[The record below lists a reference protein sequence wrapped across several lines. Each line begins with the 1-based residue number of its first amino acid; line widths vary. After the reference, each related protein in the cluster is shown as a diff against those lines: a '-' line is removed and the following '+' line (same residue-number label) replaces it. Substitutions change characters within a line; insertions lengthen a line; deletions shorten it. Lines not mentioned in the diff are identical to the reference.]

1 MEFSPLADRIPPDK
15 RASSIGRCNTIWY
28 KSFFYKVVFMRFKRR
43 FKLSEQQRNE
53 MWSRWKAGQSLHEVG
68 RAFGKAHG
76 VIHFMLA
83 QHGGIAPAARRRSPR
98 TLTLAEREE
107 ISRGIASGG
116 SIRGIA
122 KSLKRA
128 VSTVSREVARH
139 GGRPLYRASDADQQA
154 WNSALRPKRCLLAL
168 DVKLQEIVACKL
180 MLDWSPEQV
189 SGWLNSEYPGDERM
203 RVSHETIYRSLFIQA
218 RGVLKKELIQHLR
231 FKRRIRRS
239 RHARDTGH
247 HKGQIVDAISIRE
260 RPAEIEDRAIPG
272 HWEGDL
278 IGGTKNS
285 HIATLV
291 ERHSRFT
298 MLIKVASKD
307 TTTVVAALTQH
318 VGKLPAALRRSLTW
332 DRGLEMAQHKSF
344 TVDTEVKVYFCDP
357 QSPWQRGSNENT
369 NGLLRQYFPKRTDL
383 SVYSQEELD
392 EVALRLNQ
400 RPRKT
405 LGFQTPADRLQASVA
420 LTC

>member
-1 MEFSPLADRIPPDK
+1 MTQ
-15 RASSIGRCNTIWY
+15 GRRV
-28 KSFFYKVVFMRFKRR
+28 KVSAK
-43 FKLSEQQRNE
+43 QRTD
-53 MWSRWKAGQSLHEVG
+53 MWSRWKAGQSLHEIG
-68 RAFGKAHG
+68 RVFGKDH
-76 VIHFMLA
+76 VSIQFMLA
-83 QHGGIAPAARRRSPR
+83 QHGGIAPTSRRRSPL
-98 TLTLAEREE
+98 TLTLGEREN
-107 ISRGIASGG
+107 ISRGIACGS
-116 SIRGIA
+116 SIREIA
-122 KSLKRA
+122 KALQRA

-139 GGRPLYRASDADQQA
+139 GGRPLYRAKEADHQA
-154 WNSALRPKRCLLAL
+154 WESALRPKRCLLAIHG
-168 DVKLQEIVACKL
+168 KLQRIVASKL
-180 MLDWSPEQV
+180 ILDWSPEQI
-189 SGWLNSEYPGDERM
+189 SGWLKIQYPEDESM

-239 RHARDTGH
+239 RHARDSGH
-247 HKGQIVDAISIRE
+247 RSGQIVDAISIRE

-298 MLIKVASKD
+298 MLVKVSSKD
-307 TTTVVAALTQH
+307 TATVVAALGRH
-318 VGKLPAALRRSLTW
+318 VRRLPASLRRSLTW
-332 DRGLEMAQHKSF
+332 DRGLEMAKHKNF
-344 TVDTEVKVYFCDP
+344 TVATKVKVYFCDP
-357 QSPWQRGSNENT
+357 QSPWQRGTNENT

-383 SVYSQEELD
+383 SGHSQAKLD

-405 LGFQTPADRLQASVA
+405 LGFETPADKLQASVA
-420 LTC
+420 TTC

>member
-1 MEFSPLADRIPPDK
+1 
-15 RASSIGRCNTIWY
+15 
-28 KSFFYKVVFMRFKRR
+28 MRFKRR

-83 QHGGIAPAARRRSPR
+83 QHGGIAPAVRRRSR
-98 TLTLAEREE
+98 LALRLAEREN
-107 ISRGIASGG
+107 ISRGIACGS
-116 SIRGIA
+116 SIREIP
-122 KSLKRA
+122 KTLHRA
-128 VSTVSREVARH
+128 VPPVSPEVARH
-139 GGRPLYRASDADQQA
+139 GGRPHYRATDADQQA
-154 WNSALRPKRCLLAL
+154 WDSALRPKRCLLAL
-168 DVKLQEIVACKL
+168 HVKVQEVVAGKL
-180 MLDWSPEQV
+180 ILDWSPEQV
-189 SGWLNSEYPGDERM
+189 SGWLKSEYPEDESM

-231 FKRRIRRS
+231 FQRRIRRS
-239 RHARDTGH
+239 RHARDSGH
-247 HKGQIVDAISIRE
+247 HKGQIVDGISIRE

-291 ERHSRFT
+291 ERHSRFV
-298 MLIKVASKD
+298 MLVKGPSK
-307 TTTVVAALTQH
+307 H
-318 VGKLPAALRRSLTW
+318 ICKLPATLRRSLTW
-332 DRGLEMAQHKSF
+332 DRGLEMAQHKHF

-357 QSPWQRGSNENT
+357 QSPWQRGANENT
-369 NGLLRQYFPKRTDL
+369 NDLLRQYFPKRTDL
-383 SVYSQEELD
+383 SGYSQAELD

-405 LGFQTPADRLQASVA
+405 LGFETPADRLQGSVA
-420 LTC
+420 LTH